1 MAYVDGELSEAE
13 RARVEEALGL
23 DHDFRAELEAL
34 SRAGH
39 LVDDALRNIRQE
51 VQANA
56 LPQEGADHGSVA
68 ESGAPAATAKREP
81 PAVVSGVVVET
92 DGSASG
98 DPAPDGA
105 GDGQAGEPA
114 EIDVADA
121 LIDHIEKKPTAGATL
136 AAPSTVEQTAAA
148 VRKPPRSAS
157 RGWHGLWLVVA
168 LAAAVYG
175 GYLYSQTQFTL
186 SSGSVVS
193 DRSLAQLG
201 LGDIAAASPLLQA
214 LETVPANARY
224 VVGDGRGETVL
235 PLLSLQTSDGR
246 YCRQFEIR
254 SAALISVALAC
265 RADDGGWRVE
275 MLQGVAAE
283 DGFQPSPS
291 RYAETQRGVFDQL
304 WGGRSLSAEEE
315 QALIARAWR

>member
-1 MAYVDGELSEAE
+1 MAPLRSLVLRRRRRSESRPQLSP
-13 RARVEEALGL
+13 GL
-23 DHDFRAELEAL
+23 L
-34 SRAGH
+34 SRQM
-39 LVDDALRNIRQE
+39 VR
-51 VQANA
+51 
-56 LPQEGADHGSVA
+56 LP
-68 ESGAPAATAKREP
+68 GAPRR
-81 PAVVSGVVVET
+81 AVWG
-92 DGSASG
+92 G
-98 DPAPDGA
+98 
-105 GDGQAGEPA
+105 GQAGEPA

-157 RGWHGLWLVVA
+157 RGWRGLWVVVA

-235 PLLSLQTSDGR
+235 PLLSFQTSDGR

-254 SAALISVALAC
+254 SAALLSIALAC
-265 RADDGGWRVE
+265 RVGGGWRVE

-283 DGFQPSPS
+283 DGFQPSPG